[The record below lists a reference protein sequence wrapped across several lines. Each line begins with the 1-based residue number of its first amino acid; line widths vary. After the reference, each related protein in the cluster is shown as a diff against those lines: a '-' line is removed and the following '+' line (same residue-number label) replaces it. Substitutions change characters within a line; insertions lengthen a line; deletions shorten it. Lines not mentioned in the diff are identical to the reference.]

1 MTQMTYIVWQ
11 WSFRDFCHA
20 IDMKLACWKHTEI
33 DLRHP
38 TVTLDI
44 TWHVAI
50 SSLWYAVILCLTVQ
64 LRESSLYSGYWE
76 PNQGVSTSVC
86 SPNVWEP
93 QHIKHVAKFLRTNFS
108 VLQDFPGKAWSRE
121 VKRKHWKSNLWLSLF
136 LFFAPDQFAMNHNES
151 NWKIFK
157 DTFRET
163 PPNRRLD
170 RSKHWRRRAQ
180 VDHLLQW
187 NQRIHVRK
195 APESWQRQLDP
206 MVDEP
211 WVEPHPSIDPQ
222 ECWGNRKKALEL
234 PAKHFHNQCSIYIY
248 ISISA
253 DPGWCNGQGL
263 QVSVCAT
270 TTATTA
276 STTASTTTTTT
287 TTTTT
292 VIPEQLQQ
300 PLFVYGKMTRLD
312 FSVSCIKTQR
322 KTWEG
327 ARSRCKLE
335 GSKMPKVKHTDRKR
349 TLFLRAGNV
358 R

>member
-248 ISISA
+248 IYQYLPTPA
-253 DPGWCNGQGL
+253 D
-263 QVSVCAT
+263 AT
-270 TTATTA
+270 
-276 STTASTTTTTT
+276 
-287 TTTTT
+287 
-292 VIPEQLQQ
+292 VKDYRF
-300 PLFVYGKMTRLD
+300 LFVQQQQQQQQHQQQHQQQQQRQRQRQRSFRSSCSSPCLSMGKWQ
-312 FSVSCIKTQR
+312 V
-322 KTWEG
+322 
-327 ARSRCKLE
+327 
-335 GSKMPKVKHTDRKR
+335 
-349 TLFLRAGNV
+349 
-358 R
+358 

>member
-11 WSFRDFCHA
+11 WSFRDFF
-20 IDMKLACWKHTEI
+20 
-33 DLRHP
+33 
-38 TVTLDI
+38 TLS
-44 TWHVAI
+44 TWNWHVGNTLRSTSNI
-50 SSLWYAVILCLTVQ
+50 RRSHLTSLDNMWQFCQILWVAVILCLTVQ
-64 LRESSLYSGYWE
+64 LQESSLYSGYWE

-93 QHIKHVAKFLRTNFS
+93 HIKHVAKFLRTNFS

-121 VKRKHWKSNLWLSLF
+121 VKRKHWKSSLWLSLF

-157 DTFRET
+157 ETFRET

-234 PAKHFHNQCSIYIY
+234 PAEHFHNQCIYQYLPTPADATGNASLITGFCLCNNNSNNNSINN
-248 ISISA
+248 SINNNNN
-253 DPGWCNGQGL
+253 DNNNDNDNDNGHSGAAAAAL
-263 QVSVCAT
+263 VC
-270 TTATTA
+270 
-276 STTASTTTTTT
+276 
-287 TTTTT
+287 
-292 VIPEQLQQ
+292 L
-300 PLFVYGKMTRLD
+300 
-312 FSVSCIKTQR
+312 
-322 KTWEG
+322 WENDK
-327 ARSRCKLE
+327 SR
-335 GSKMPKVKHTDRKR
+335 
-349 TLFLRAGNV
+349 F
-358 R
+358 